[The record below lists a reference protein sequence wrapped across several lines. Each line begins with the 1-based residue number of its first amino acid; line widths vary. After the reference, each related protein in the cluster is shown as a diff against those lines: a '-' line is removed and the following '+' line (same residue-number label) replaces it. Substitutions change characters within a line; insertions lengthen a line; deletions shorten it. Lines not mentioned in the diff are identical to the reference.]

1 MSGPALYELVAQ
13 HKSLEYLAT
22 SEDLPP
28 EVVRD
33 TLDGLEGELRD
44 KAVSV
49 AHFILNLES
58 VADSIDAAIE
68 QMMARKLRLEKRAAS
83 LQEYL
88 LFNMIAAGIQKV
100 DSPYFTLTVKKN
112 PPSVVIDSEN
122 LIPARFMKDP
132 PPPPPP
138 MVNKAAIAKAIKE
151 GQEVPGAHLEQY
163 QRLEIK
169 T

>member
-58 VADSIDAAIE
+58 
-68 QMMARKLRLEKRAAS
+68 
-83 LQEYL
+83 
-88 LFNMIAAGIQKV
+88 
-100 DSPYFTLTVKKN
+100 
-112 PPSVVIDSEN
+112 
-122 LIPARFMKDP
+122 
-132 PPPPPP
+132 
-138 MVNKAAIAKAIKE
+138 
-151 GQEVPGAHLEQY
+151 
-163 QRLEIK
+163 
-169 T
+169 